1 MKKISSAFSQLAF
14 VYPWIVEVSLN
25 LNVRLAVTSLCHPKQ
40 FCMPTVTYI
49 LWTVPFH
56 IECKIHERA
65 FNSKQRRLKG
75 FVDPEHSRWPSLFY
89 NSGDHLENKDSQA
102 GTDSPWGFRGRVA
115 LSPSNYIF
123 ALTTMRIK
131 TLPLDNRFLN
141 IHKIQK
147 VTNV

>member
-1 MKKISSAFSQLAF
+1 MDREVDQLSFSQLAF

-25 LNVRLAVTSLCHPKQ
+25 LNVRCAILSSSACLLLPICT
-40 FCMPTVTYI
+40 

-75 FVDPEHSRWPSLFY
+75 FADPEHSKWPSLFY

-131 TLPLDNRFLN
+131 NFASRQSVLKHTQS
-141 IHKIQK
+141 QK